1 MGEEQA
7 KKALDRLL
15 KIESDFMPVFT
26 GKFSLN
32 YFLEIF
38 RLLFSLY
45 STFDVSYIVLYAIFF
60 ISSDRRG

>member
-15 KIESDFMPVFT
+15 KTESDFMPVFT

-32 YFLEIF
+32 YFLEILEISF
-38 RLLFSLY
+38 ANLL
-45 STFDVSYIVLYAIFF
+45 VQYI
-60 ISSDRRG
+60 RRIRS